1 MGQRKYNKKLLF
13 GVILFLIIINTV
25 ALIISGCNGRDFL
38 INILLYV
45 IEIIVT
51 IWIIIGDNVNG
62 W

>member
-1 MGQRKYNKKLLF
+1 MGQRKYNKKLLL

-38 INILLYV
+38 INIVLYV

-62 W
+62 

>member
-1 MGQRKYNKKLLF
+1 MGQRKYNKKLLL

-38 INILLYV
+38 IYILLYV

-62 W
+62 

>member
-62 W
+62 

>member
-1 MGQRKYNKKLLF
+1 MGQRKYNKKLLL

>member
-1 MGQRKYNKKLLF
+1 MGQRKYNKKLLLA
-13 GVILFLIIINTV
+13 VILFLIIINTV

-38 INILLYV
+38 INIVLYV

-62 W
+62 

>member
-1 MGQRKYNKKLLF
+1 MGQRKYNKKLLL

-38 INILLYV
+38 INIVLYV

>member
-1 MGQRKYNKKLLF
+1 MGQRKYNKKLLL
-13 GVILFLIIINTV
+13 GVILFLSIINTV

-62 W
+62 

>member
-1 MGQRKYNKKLLF
+1 MGQRKYNKKLLL

-62 W
+62 